1 MICIQPFHS
10 SVWSRWS
17 GFAAAASP
25 ESRSVSSPI
34 TSSSKLTPQKCGDDT
49 CFGPLAISV
58 VRSQT

>member
-10 SVWSRWS
+10 SVWSRCS

-34 TSSSKLTPQKCGDDT
+34 TSSSPYASAIPCCADVNSCIFSSVTDT
-49 CFGPLAISV
+49 
-58 VRSQT
+58 R